1 MIFNMVGGGGG
12 SGATLVVSSPANVSV
27 TVSKDDKSYTKNSG
41 SLGSATF
48 KGLSTGTWTV
58 TISGNGQT
66 ATKTIEITADYAI
79 TIAFFSAT
87 INITYPANSNCVVAN
102 SGGQTVASDTN
113 TGTSA
118 KTWTATVNAKG
129 TYTVTATATDGSGK
143 TKSTT
148 VSITADGQV
157 KTVTLTY
164 ELVLFNNGVV
174 SGYAWDS
181 SNAESSYGRAQVS
194 GGLINLWGYTWDNNI
209 SLQPGWGEI
218 GISSAID
225 LSDYS
230 TLKVRLKKI
239 DSADGTAKIQV
250 GTTALGD
257 NTATKKVT
265 LTAGTTTSLDIS
277 SITGSKYISLY
288 AQSNTSTYGNSIDA
302 YFDKVWLE

>member
-87 INITYPANSNCVVAN
+87 INITYPANSNCVVVN

-157 KTVTLTY
+157 KTVTLVYWDGTIY
-164 ELVLFNNGVV
+164 DAGNEYTAQTGGWTCVTTGDGAEATKTNNELFV
-174 SGYAWDS
+174 SVNQTSSTAYARTA
-181 SNAESSYGRAQVS
+181 NK
-194 GGLINLWGYTWDNNI
+194 I
-209 SLQPGWGEI
+209 SLTGFTKIQATVSAQTHSSSWGGNERCKLLV
-218 GISSAID
+218 SANAD
-225 LSDYS
+225 LSDPVAS
-230 TLKVRLKKI
+230 VQPTTNAAQTL
-239 DSADGTAKIQV
+239 
-250 GTTALGD
+250 
-257 NTATKKVT
+257 
-265 LTAGTTTSLDIS
+265 SLDINLTGTYYVGIKAAAGTAS
-277 SITGSKYISLY
+277 SVSMTVTKIKL
-288 AQSNTSTYGNSIDA
+288 A
-302 YFDKVWLE
+302 

>member
-48 KGLSTGTWTV
+48 KGLATGTWTV
-58 TISGNGQT
+58 VISGNGQT
-66 ATKTIEITADYAI
+66 ATRTIEITADYAI

-113 TGTSA
+113 TGSST

-129 TYTVTATATDGSGK
+129 TYTITATATDGSGK

-157 KTVTLTY
+157 KTATLTY
-164 ELVLFNNGVV
+164 QLYIFK
-174 SGYAWDS
+174 SG
-181 SNAESSYGRAQVS
+181 S
-194 GGLINLWGYTWDNNI
+194 G
-209 SLQPGWGEI
+209 
-218 GISSAID
+218 
-225 LSDYS
+225 
-230 TLKVRLKKI
+230 
-239 DSADGTAKIQV
+239 
-250 GTTALGD
+250 
-257 NTATKKVT
+257 
-265 LTAGTTTSLDIS
+265 LTAGYSVEGTGDVSNANISWSGSSDSGGISMYIKPAVSLNNYTKLCVDFECSYNYGGNYGMGFGVGKDAAAGTTIDWTNWTAKVTNGANPIARNTAQCDIS
-277 SITGSKYISLY
+277 KLTDSEYIKIVGSYSAGKIYNI
-288 AQSNTSTYGNSIDA
+288 
-302 YFDKVWLE
+302 WLE